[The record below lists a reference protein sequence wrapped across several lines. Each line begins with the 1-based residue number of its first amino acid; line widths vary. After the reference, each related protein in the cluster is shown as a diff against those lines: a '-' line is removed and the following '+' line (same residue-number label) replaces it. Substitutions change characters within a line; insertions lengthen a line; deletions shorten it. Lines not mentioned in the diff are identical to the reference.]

1 MALEA
6 VVTEHETS
14 LCTEIDSELGAVCGM
29 TKRDAENGLCVLW
42 GFTLSQLRV
51 SLIWFFS

>member
-42 GFTLSQLRV
+42 GFTVSQLRV